1 MIDDELLTST
11 ETARILCVSR
21 QTLLKMRQRGDIEAF
36 YKGTNKYNI
45 VFKKADVMAYQAKQN
60 TITTIKESK

>member
-11 ETARILCVSR
+11 QVASILCVSR